1 MDDEPGSDHPRL
13 CVLTPA
19 GRGALAVLRVW
30 GPGALE
36 VINAV
41 FRPVR
46 GAPLS
51 ETPCQRLRLGRI
63 GAGLGDEVVAVVIA
77 RDPPEVEIHCH
88 GGPAAVALVV
98 EALVDQGAERRQPG
112 AWVRHAA
119 QSTIEA
125 EALVDL
131 ARSPTR
137 RTAEILLEQA
147 EGALANSVQR
157 LIAAVGEDPVAA
169 LRDLETLRRHAAIG
183 LRMITGWRVVLAG
196 RPNVGKSR
204 LLNALAG
211 YGRAIVD
218 ASPGTTRDVVTVRT
232 ALDGWP
238 VELADTAG
246 LRDPEGAIEAA
257 GIALARARQRA
268 ADLLVVVLD
277 RSEPWTADDQTL
289 VAAANEAETSTLI
302 VANKADLPPAWEPLG
317 NAIPTISAERGD
329 GIESLIHTLARR
341 LVPTPPPP
349 GAGVPF
355 RPAHF
360 RRIDRACA
368 AVREGD
374 SATALRHLSALL
386 NERTRRGESEVARNE
401 RHPPIWKLFGILNL
415 CSTLCIIRTPAES
428 E

>member
-1 MDDEPGSDHPRL
+1 
-13 CVLTPA
+13 
-19 GRGALAVLRVW
+19 LR
-30 GPGALE
+30 
-36 VINAV
+36 
-41 FRPVR
+41 F
-46 GAPLS
+46 
-51 ETPCQRLRLGRI
+51 GRI

-77 RDPPEVEIHCH
+77 RNPPEVEIHCH

-98 EALVDQGAERRQPG
+98 EALTGQGAEQRQPG
-112 AWVRHAA
+112 AWARHAA
-119 QSTIEA
+119 ASTIEA

-131 ARSPTR
+131 TRAPTR

-147 EGALANSVQR
+147 EGVFARAVQR
-157 LIAAVGEDPVAA
+157 LIASLAEDPAA
-169 LRDLETLRRHAAIG
+169 ATEGLETLRRHAAVG
-183 LRMITGWRVVLAG
+183 LRMVTGWRVVLAG

-257 GIALARARQRA
+257 GIALARARQRT

-277 RSEPWTADDQTL
+277 RSEPWTADDQAL
-289 VAAANEAETSTLI
+289 VREATEAQAPTLI
-302 VANKADLPPAWEPLG
+302 VANKADLPAAWEPLSD
-317 NAIPTISAERGD
+317 AIPTISAERGD
-329 GIESLIHTLARR
+329 GVDSLIQKLAQR

-349 GAGVPF
+349 GAAVPF
-355 RPAHF
+355 RPAHY

-368 AVREGD
+368 ALCAD
-374 SATALRHLSALL
+374 DPTTALRHLSALL
-386 NERTRRGESEVARNE
+386 NERTRRGEHADS
-401 RHPPIWKLFGILNL
+401 
-415 CSTLCIIRTPAES
+415 
-428 E
+428 

>member
-1 MDDEPGSDHPRL
+1 
-13 CVLTPA
+13 VLTPE

-36 VINAV
+36 VVDAV
-41 FRPVR
+41 FRPAR
-46 GAPLS
+46 GAALA
-51 ETPCQRLRLGRI
+51 ETPCERLRLGRI
-63 GAGLGDEVVAVVIA
+63 GAGLGDEVVAVVIPG
-77 RDPPEVEIHCH
+77 DSPEVEIHCH

-98 EALVDQGAERRQPG
+98 EALVGRGAERRQPG
-112 AWVRHAA
+112 AWVRHEAP
-119 QSTIEA
+119 TTLEA

-131 ARSPTR
+131 ARSPTQ

-147 EGALANSVQR
+147 EGALAGSVRR
-157 LIAAVGEDPVAA
+157 LIAALAENPAAA

-183 LRMITGWRVVLAG
+183 LRMVTGWRVVLAG

-211 YGRAIVD
+211 YSRAIVD
-218 ASPGTTRDVVTVRT
+218 ASPGTTRDVVMVRT
-232 ALDGWP
+232 AFDGWP

-246 LRDPEGAIEAA
+246 LHAPGDAIEAA

-277 RSEPWTADDQTL
+277 RSEPWTADDQAL
-289 VAAANEAETSTLI
+289 VDASSAAGTPTVT
-302 VANKADLPPAWEPLG
+302 VANKSDLPAAWEAKGGKIL
-317 NAIPTISAERGD
+317 TISAERGD
-329 GIESLIHTLARR
+329 GIESLIQTLSER

-368 AVREGD
+368 ALHASD
-374 SATALRHLSALL
+374 AATALRHLSALL
-386 NERTRRGESEVARNE
+386 NERTRRGEG
-401 RHPPIWKLFGILNL
+401 HDP
-415 CSTLCIIRTPAES
+415 
-428 E
+428 

>member
-1 MDDEPGSDHPRL
+1 M
-13 CVLTPA
+13 
-19 GRGALAVLRVW
+19 
-30 GPGALE
+30 
-36 VINAV
+36 
-41 FRPVR
+41 
-46 GAPLS
+46 
-51 ETPCQRLRLGRI
+51 
-63 GAGLGDEVVAVVIA
+63 AVVIEG
-77 RDPPEVEIHCH
+77 DPPEVEIHCH
-88 GGPAAVALVV
+88 GGPTAVALVV
-98 EALVDQGAERRQPG
+98 DALIDRGAERRQPG

-119 QSTIEA
+119 PSAIEA

-131 ARSPTR
+131 ARAPTL

-147 EGALANSVQR
+147 EGALAGAVQR
-157 LIAAVGEDPVAA
+157 LIATIADDPAAA
-169 LRDLETLRRHAAIG
+169 LPDLETLRRHAAIG
-183 LRMITGWRVVLAG
+183 VRMVTGWRVVLAG

-257 GIALARARQRA
+257 GVALARARQRE
-268 ADLLVVVLD
+268 ADLLLVVLD
-277 RSEPWTADDQTL
+277 RSEPWTDDDQAL
-289 VAAANEAETSTLI
+289 VAAASAAGTATLT
-302 VANKADLPPAWEPLG
+302 VANKSDLPAAWEPVG
-317 NAIPTISAERGD
+317 SEIATISAERGD
-329 GIESLIHTLARR
+329 GIESLIRTLAQR

-360 RRIDRACA
+360 RRIDRAYTA
-368 AVREGD
+368 LHAGD

-386 NERTRRGESEVARNE
+386 NERTRRGESEVAQMNPLQTSAE
-401 RHPPIWKLFGILNL
+401 CHPAGNS
-415 CSTLCIIRTPAES
+415 STS
-428 E
+428 

>member
-1 MDDEPGSDHPRL
+1 MDDVSRSDPPRF

-19 GRGALAVLRVW
+19 GRGALAVLHVW
-30 GPGALE
+30 GRGALTT
-36 VINAV
+36 ADAA
-41 FRPVR
+41 FRPAR
-46 GAPLS
+46 GAPLT
-51 ETPCQRLRLGRI
+51 ETPPGRLRLGRI

-98 EALVDQGAERRQPG
+98 EALVGQGAEHRQPG

-147 EGALANSVQR
+147 EGALAGSVQR
-157 LIAAVGEDPVAA
+157 LIAAFAEDPAAA
-169 LRDLETLRRHAAIG
+169 LQDLETLRRHAAIG
-183 LRMITGWRVVLAG
+183 LRMVTGWRVVLAG

-211 YGRAIVD
+211 YSRAIVD

-257 GIALARARQRA
+257 GIALARARQRT

-277 RSEPWTADDQTL
+277 RSEPWTADDQAL
-289 VAAANEAETSTLI
+289 VGEANEAEASTLI
-302 VANKADLPPAWEPLG
+302 VANKADLPAAWEPLR

-329 GIESLIHTLARR
+329 GIESLIHTLAQR
-341 LVPTPPPP
+341 LVPIPPPP

-368 AVREGD
+368 ALYAGD
-374 SATALRHLSALL
+374 TTKALRHLSALL
-386 NERTRRGESEVARNE
+386 NERTRRGDCADLA
-401 RHPPIWKLFGILNL
+401 P
-415 CSTLCIIRTPAES
+415 
-428 E
+428 

>member
-1 MDDEPGSDHPRL
+1 MDDEPSPDHSRL
-13 CVLTPA
+13 CVLTPY

-30 GPGALE
+30 GPGALD
-36 VINAV
+36 VVDAA

-46 GAPLS
+46 GVPLAR
-51 ETPCQRLRLGRI
+51 TPCQRLRLGRI

-77 RDPPEVEIHCH
+77 RDRPEVEIHCH

-98 EALVDQGAERRQPG
+98 EALVVQGAERRQPG

-131 ARSPTR
+131 ARSPTG

-147 EGALANSVQR
+147 EGALAGSVQR
-157 LIAAVGEDPVAA
+157 LIAAIANDPTAA
-169 LRDLETLRRHAAIG
+169 LADLETLRRHAAIG
-183 LRMITGWRVVLAG
+183 LRMVTGWRVVLAG

-204 LLNALAG
+204 LLNTLAG
-211 YGRAIVD
+211 YSRAIVD

-277 RSEPWTADDQTL
+277 RSEPWTADDQAL
-289 VAAANEAETSTLI
+289 VGEANEAEASTLI
-302 VANKADLPPAWEPLG
+302 VANKADLPAAWEPLG
-317 NAIPTISAERGD
+317 SDIPTISAERGD
-329 GIESLIHTLARR
+329 GIESLIHTLAWR
-341 LVPTPPPP
+341 LVPSPPPP

-355 RPAHF
+355 RPAHC
-360 RRIDRACA
+360 RRIDRAWA
-368 AVREGD
+368 ALQARD
-374 SATALRHLSALL
+374 PATALRHLSALL
-386 NERTRRGESEVARNE
+386 HERTRRGRDAD
-401 RHPPIWKLFGILNL
+401 
-415 CSTLCIIRTPAES
+415 T
-428 E
+428 